1 LDWTQ
6 LNGVAR
12 KMENEDE
19 YCMLLA
25 VPAIPVGGSAAE
37 ELTQQA
43 AMRTA
48 FITYLQL
55 KQAAGIIN
63 IEGPQGNFVVHI
75 FPPCD
80 FANENMARIAPDL
93 LSAVAEVPHLVIVI
107 ATC

>member
-1 LDWTQ
+1 
-6 LNGVAR
+6 
-12 KMENEDE
+12 MENEDE

-25 VPAIPVGGSAAE
+25 LPAIPEGGSQAE
-37 ELTQQA
+37 ELAQRSTL
-43 AMRTA
+43 RTA

-63 IEGPQGNFVVHI
+63 IDGPQGSYVVHI